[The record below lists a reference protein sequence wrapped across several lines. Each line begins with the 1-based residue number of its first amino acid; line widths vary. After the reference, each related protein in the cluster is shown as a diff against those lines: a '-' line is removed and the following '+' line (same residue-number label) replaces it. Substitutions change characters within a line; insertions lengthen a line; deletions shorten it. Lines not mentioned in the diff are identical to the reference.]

1 MKLALRTLLRR
12 RHMTAYRVARA
23 AGVSL
28 NTIYRLTSGRATR
41 IELGT
46 IDRLCRALRCR
57 PGDLFNYTPR

>member
-1 MKLALRTLLRR
+1 MVTLALRALLRR
-12 RHMTAYRVARA
+12 RHLTPYRVARE

-28 NTIYRLTSGRATR
+28 HTIYRLTAGRARR

-57 PGDLFNYTPR
+57 PGDLFSYRP